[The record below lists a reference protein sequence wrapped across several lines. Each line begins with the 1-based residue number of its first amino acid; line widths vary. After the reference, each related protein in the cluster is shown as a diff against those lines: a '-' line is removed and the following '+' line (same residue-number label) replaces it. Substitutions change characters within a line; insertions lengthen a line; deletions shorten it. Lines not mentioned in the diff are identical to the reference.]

1 MKVTEHIKQ
10 AQGKTLFSLEV
21 LPPVK
26 GQNINSIFDTIDAV
40 IDFKPAF
47 VDVTYHR
54 EEFVYKK
61 HPNGLLE
68 KKSVRKRPGTVGISA
83 AILNRYGI
91 DPVPHIICGGFSREE
106 TENALID
113 LNFLGVD
120 NVLVLRGDPIK
131 SEGTFKPEPDGHPY
145 AIDLL
150 KQVIDLNNGKYLD
163 DEITNSTATNFCA
176 GVAGYPEKH
185 FEAANMKSDIHFLKK
200 KVEAGAEFIVTQMF
214 FDNKYYF
221 DFVDL
226 CRKNGINVPIIPGIK
241 PLATRKQLVSL
252 PKNFYIDL
260 PEGLVDEVVKCKSN
274 EAVYQLGIEWC
285 INQCKELMSA
295 GVPVL
300 HFYSMSKV
308 DNIKKVAEGIF

>member
-1 MKVTEHIKQ
+1 MKVTEHIEK
-10 AQGKTLFSLEV
+10 ANGKTLFSLEV
-21 LPPVK
+21 LPPIK

-40 IDFKPAF
+40 IDFDPAF

-54 EEFVYKK
+54 EEYAYKK

-83 AILNRYGI
+83 AILNRYKI
-91 DPVPHIICGGFSREE
+91 DPIPHIICGGFTREE

-120 NVLVLRGDPIK
+120 NLLVLRGDPIK
-131 SEGTFKPEPDGHPY
+131 SEGTFKAEPDGHAY
-145 AIDLL
+145 ALDLL
-150 KQVIDLNNGKYLD
+150 NQVIELNNGKYLD
-163 DEITNSTATNFCA
+163 EELTNSTATNFCA

-200 KVEAGAEFIVTQMF
+200 KVEAGAEYIVTQMF
-214 FDNKYYF
+214 FDNKHYF

-226 CRKNGINVPIIPGIK
+226 CRKNGINVPIIPGLK
-241 PLATRKQLVSL
+241 PFATKKQLVSI

-260 PEGLVDEVVKCKSN
+260 PEALVDEVVKCKTTN
-274 EAVYQLGIEWC
+274 AVYDLGVEWC
-285 INQCKELMSA
+285 INQCKELIKGGA
-295 GVPVL
+295 PVL

-308 DNIKKVAEGIF
+308 ENIKKVAEAVY